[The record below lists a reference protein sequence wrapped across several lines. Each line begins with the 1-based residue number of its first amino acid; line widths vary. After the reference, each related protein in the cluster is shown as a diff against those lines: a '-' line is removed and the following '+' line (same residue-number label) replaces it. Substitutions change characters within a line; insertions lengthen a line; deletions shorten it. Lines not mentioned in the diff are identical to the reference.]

1 MQTKS
6 GLIDADA
13 VAKFKAQHDESEAEK
28 KKLHDEKAAAAGVA
42 DPSAEGVPEGEGL
55 IHCISSN

>member
-13 VAKFKAQHDESEAEK
+13 VAKFKVQHDEAEAEK
-28 KKLHDEKAAAAGVA
+28 KKLSDEKAATPGAT
-42 DPSAEGVPEGEGL
+42 DP
-55 IHCISSN
+55 